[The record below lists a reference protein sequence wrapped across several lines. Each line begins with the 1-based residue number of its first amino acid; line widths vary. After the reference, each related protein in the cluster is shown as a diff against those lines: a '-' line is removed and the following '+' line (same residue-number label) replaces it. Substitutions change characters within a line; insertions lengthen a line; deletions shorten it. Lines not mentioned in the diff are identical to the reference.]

1 MLRCGR
7 QKARY
12 FSTTARGKP
21 FSSSASF
28 GNWFRDRCKGA
39 GLPNEYRALMDYEK
53 HEQQYQRMQMLVELI
68 AIYGWSK
75 TDMDELYNREVNA
88 KNLLIKRLE

>member
-1 MLRCGR
+1 
-7 QKARY
+7 
-12 FSTTARGKP
+12 
-21 FSSSASF
+21 
-28 GNWFRDRCKGA
+28 
-39 GLPNEYRALMDYEK
+39 MDYEK